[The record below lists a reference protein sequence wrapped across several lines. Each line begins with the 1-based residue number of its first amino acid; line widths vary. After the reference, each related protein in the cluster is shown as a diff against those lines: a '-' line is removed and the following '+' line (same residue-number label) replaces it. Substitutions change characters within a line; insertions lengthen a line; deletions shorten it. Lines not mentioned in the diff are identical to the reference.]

1 MNNSPLIDFGLI
13 DSEEEGIINEI
24 LDSSDL
30 PNIIECS
37 SEKCFT
43 PPENDWDIISRGSDF
58 IMHGLENLNEQLDLI
73 ATHIDTEN
81 DTEDILQDIRKG
93 FSIID
98 DIILYATTFVNEANK
113 AKVEKFKGFYSDI
126 LDFAKVNI
134 TKTLTV
140 IRKLRARSLLSLIP
154 LTKDLV
160 IEQDHIKKLVDSK
173 NLEQVKELL
182 KEYRRAIRRRISR
195 RYSI

>member
-37 SEKCFT
+37 GERCFT

-173 NLEQVKELL
+173 NLEQIKELL

>member
-13 DSEEEGIINEI
+13 DSEEEEIINEI

-30 PNIIECS
+30 PNTIECS
-37 SEKCFT
+37 GERCFT

-58 IMHGLENLNEQLDLI
+58 IMLGLETLDEQLDLI
-73 ATHIDTEN
+73 ATHIDTGN

-98 DIILYATTFVNEANK
+98 DIILYTTTFVNEANK

-173 NLEQVKELL
+173 NLKQVKELL